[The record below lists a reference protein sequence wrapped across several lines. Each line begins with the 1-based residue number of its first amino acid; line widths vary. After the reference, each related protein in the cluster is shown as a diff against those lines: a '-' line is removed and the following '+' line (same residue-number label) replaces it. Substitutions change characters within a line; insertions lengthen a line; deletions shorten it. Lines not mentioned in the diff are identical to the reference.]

1 AFFPF
6 EVRKPLP
13 LEFAHSCDRV
23 RARRRSPKEVQVE
36 PDHPAGC
43 LASHV
48 LSDRGAPIPTLDAIP
63 GIPQAI
69 HQDDERLRHTPRSP
83 APSGSRSRESKPGER
98 RDDYVKGRHIRLSRL
113 CQWLDE
119 SEELDDR
126 PGPAV
131 NEHQRYSV
139 RARRALMNE
148 VNLLAVN
155 LY

>member
-1 AFFPF
+1 
-6 EVRKPLP
+6 
-13 LEFAHSCDRV
+13 
-23 RARRRSPKEVQVE
+23 
-36 PDHPAGC
+36 
-43 LASHV
+43 
-48 LSDRGAPIPTLDAIP
+48 
-63 GIPQAI
+63 
-69 HQDDERLRHTPRSP
+69 
-83 APSGSRSRESKPGER
+83 PGER

-155 LY
+155 LHRELIKLVDPRLLGSPVISFLPVDGEIPDLLDICAVFPVCGRELVGPLCTSEPTAEIREHGVCNMHLERTNPCLVDLRLGAHGVRLT